1 MLVRVQVTKV
11 WVAAVAGTTADPRDR
26 VEKYIQVPRNGF
38 SEGKHTT
45 SGRSGRGSNEGAK
58 KEKANIVQV
67 ANTQEL
73 SL

>member
-45 SGRSGRGSNEGAK
+45 SGRSDRGSNEGAK
-58 KEKANIVQV
+58 SKKKQI
-67 ANTQEL
+67 
-73 SL
+73 